1 MERNPLIWEAARL
14 PLPLGAWRSSSQT
27 PPADPWSWGSGIWPD
42 VAPSRT
48 GRRRSWGG
56 QSGSWGR
63 LWWAW
68 RCEICQPCSGSGHT
82 SPPSEPAL
90 REGEREEVNQS
101 VKVVCFEITQ
111 WNVFLVT
118 DCQIGQA
125 DLPNLGLSYLCRHAN
140 VSMWAA
146 FIVAPFV
153 YIYSRY
159 L

>member
-68 RCEICQPCSGSGHT
+68 RCERCQPCSGSGHT

-90 REGEREEVNQS
+90 REGEREESKPISESSLFWSYTMKCVSLPDRVSGPPELGSQLS
-101 VKVVCFEITQ
+101 LPPCKCFH
-111 WNVFLVT
+111 V
-118 DCQIGQA
+118 G
-125 DLPNLGLSYLCRHAN
+125 GLYCS
-140 VSMWAA
+140 A
-146 FIVAPFV
+146 FCI
-153 YIYSRY
+153 YI